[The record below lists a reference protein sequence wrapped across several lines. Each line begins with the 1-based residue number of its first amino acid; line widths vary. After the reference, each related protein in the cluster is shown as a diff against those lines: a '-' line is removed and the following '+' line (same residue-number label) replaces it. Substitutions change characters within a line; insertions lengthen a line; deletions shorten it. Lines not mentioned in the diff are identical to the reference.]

1 MNIRNLTPHALNVYV
16 GILPEECVGGKFT
29 GKFVYQPNC
38 HCKVI
43 YSDGVAR
50 CSVANAS
57 AEPLCDIPVVKKTFG
72 EVSGI
77 PEDLVAGDVIIVSA
91 IVGTSLAAQG
101 FTAKTG
107 IRVLGAGSA
116 VVDGEGKIVG
126 CLGLS
131 EF

>member
-16 GILPEECVGGKFT
+16 GNLADEYVGGRPT
-29 GKFVYQPNC
+29 GKFLYDPNC

-50 CSVANAS
+50 CSVANAQ
-57 AEPLCDIPVVKKTFG
+57 AEPLCDIPVVKKSFG

-91 IVGTSLAAQG
+91 IVGTSLAAQN

-116 VVDGEGKIVG
+116 VVDNEGKIVG

>member
-1 MNIRNLTPHALNVYV
+1 MNIRNLTPHELNIFI
-16 GILPEECVGGKFT
+16 GILPEESVGGRFT
-29 GKFVYQPNC
+29 GKFVYQPDC
-38 HCKVI
+38 HCKTL

-50 CSVANAS
+50 CTVTNAP
-57 AEPLCDIPVVKKTFG
+57 AESLCDIPVVKKSFG

-77 PEDLVAGDVIIVSA
+77 PTDLVAGDVIIVSA

-116 VVDGEGKIVG
+116 GVDNEGKIVG

>member
-1 MNIRNLTPHALNVYV
+1 MNIRNLTPHELNIFVGSLSDEYV
-16 GILPEECVGGKFT
+16 GGRFT
-29 GKFVYQPNC
+29 GKFVAEDRKPS
-38 HCKVI
+38 KTL

-50 CSVANAS
+50 CTVTNAPADS
-57 AEPLCDIPVVKKTFG
+57 LCDIPVVKKSFG

-77 PEDLVAGDVIIVSA
+77 PDDLVSGDVIIVSA

-116 VVDGEGKIVG
+116 VVDNEGKIVG